1 MKRTIFALSTLLC
14 CTAYISAQDISTYI
28 PDDKG
33 IVYFLP
39 KTSLE
44 INVIATHI
52 TYKPGELCQY
62 ANRYL
67 RLNNVKSQPED
78 YWEIKQ
84 IDVQS
89 VGIPDSTKIYLVKLK
104 DKSQASNVELTN
116 DGIVKAVN
124 TTNTGTY
131 NISYELET
139 VQPHENARKYMTEEI
154 LMAGSTAK
162 MAELTAKEIYN
173 IRESKNP
180 ILRGQADTM
189 PKDGASLKLIMDN
202 LDKQEKALTE
212 MFAGTTDREDK
223 IFSIQVTP
231 QDNVKD
237 KIAARFSRELGIL
250 KDDDLAGEP
259 IYITINSS
267 APVPVENEKKK
278 KKQDGVIY
286 NIPGKGNIT
295 IEYQGKQYF
304 KGEVPV
310 TQFGTTEILMDDLFD
325 KKLNTRI
332 VFNPNTG
339 AIVKI
344 DKD

>member
-162 MAELTAKEIYN
+162 MAELTAKKSI
-173 IRESKNP
+173 IS
-180 ILRGQADTM
+180 G
-189 PKDGASLKLIMDN
+189 
-202 LDKQEKALTE
+202 KA
-212 MFAGTTDREDK
+212 
-223 IFSIQVTP
+223 
-231 QDNVKD
+231 
-237 KIAARFSRELGIL
+237 
-250 KDDDLAGEP
+250 
-259 IYITINSS
+259 
-267 APVPVENEKKK
+267 
-278 KKQDGVIY
+278 
-286 NIPGKGNIT
+286 
-295 IEYQGKQYF
+295 
-304 KGEVPV
+304 
-310 TQFGTTEILMDDLFD
+310 
-325 KKLNTRI
+325 RI
-332 VFNPNTG
+332 
-339 AIVKI
+339 
-344 DKD
+344 

>member
-1 MKRTIFALSTLLC
+1 MKRTVFALSTLVC
-14 CTAYISAQDISTYI
+14 CAAQISAQDINTYI

-39 KTSLE
+39 KTTLE
-44 INVIATHI
+44 VNIIATRV

-67 RLNNVKSQPED
+67 RLNDVKPQPEE

-84 IDVQS
+84 IDVRS
-89 VGIPDSTKIYLVKLK
+89 TGIPDSTKIYLVKLK
-104 DKSQASNVELTN
+104 DKSQASNVELTD

-124 TTNTGTY
+124 TSNPENY
-131 NISYELET
+131 EASYLLDT
-139 VQPHENARKYMTEEI
+139 PLPHENARKYMTEEI

-173 IRESKNP
+173 IRESKNL

-212 MFAGTTDREDK
+212 LFAGTTDKEDK
-223 IFSIQVTP
+223 LFTVYVTP
-231 QDNVKD
+231 EANIKD
-237 KIAARFSRELGIL
+237 KIAARFSRELGL
-250 KDDDLAGEP
+250 LESDNLAGAP
-259 IYITINSS
+259 IYISLSSS
-267 APVPVENEKKK
+267 APIPVEDEKKK
-278 KKQDGVIY
+278 KKQEGVIY
-286 NIPGKGNIT
+286 NIPGKGT
-295 IEYQGKQYF
+295 ATVTYQGRQYF
-304 KGEVPV
+304 KGELPV

-325 KKLNTRI
+325 KKINTRI

-339 AIVKI
+339 GIVKI